1 MNYLEVINVTN
12 CFFDTVSLLTLPLV
26 DFLEL
31 LPLLILEL
39 LQRLGCIFVFLID
52 KVINVFNLVFG
63 VVDFRLLALIE
74 LLALI
79 LGLFFL
85 AGKLLLL

>member
-1 MNYLEVINVTN
+1 MN
-12 CFFDTVSLLTLPLV
+12 CFFDTISLLALPLV
-26 DFLEL
+26 NFLEL
-31 LPLLILEL
+31 LPLFSLEL
-39 LQRLGCIFVFLID
+39 LKRLGCIFVLLID

-79 LGLFFL
+79 LGLFVV